1 MANRL
6 TGEPQDL
13 SAYFELIGRRGVI
26 PDGPD
31 EGHRERKKRLTR
43 QQISDTATGM
53 FIERGFDDVRV
64 ADVAEAC
71 GVSEKTV
78 YNYFPTKESLL
89 LDREDDMIAAVHRAL
104 GPAAMQR
111 SPIEAVVGELL
122 ADIERTYRA
131 FDDIDNGE
139 MAVTFIRR
147 FSKLVESTPSL
158 RAAQR
163 DMMDRI
169 AGVAALVLAERAGVD
184 PTDPEPQIAARAI
197 VDLFRI
203 EHQSMNKHSD
213 GLHDPAEVRDLVTQ
227 DVRRAAR
234 LIDTGLWSFNLMVQ
248 TAGTRQQMQAA
259 ADAAKDTRRQ
269 VVAAIKAARSAWR
282 DAAEVRGEDSPHH
295 NHASRFTNRAD

>member
-1 MANRL
+1 MADRF
-6 TGEPQDL
+6 TVEPQEL
-13 SAYFELIGRRGVI
+13 SAYLELVRRRQVTA
-26 PDGPD
+26 DVSE

-89 LDREDDMIAAVHRAL
+89 LDREDDMVAAVRRAL
-104 GPAAMQR
+104 GPDALQR
-111 SPIEAVVGELL
+111 SPIEAVVAELL
-122 ADIERTYRA
+122 VDIERTYRA
-131 FDDIDNGE
+131 FDDIANEE
-139 MAVTFIRR
+139 MAVTVIQR
-147 FSKLVESTPSL
+147 FSELIERTPSL

-169 AGVAALVLAERAGVD
+169 AGEAALVLAERAGID
-184 PTDPEPQIAARAI
+184 PTDPEPQIAAGAI

-203 EHQSMNKHSD
+203 EYQSMRKHSG
-213 GLHDPAEVRDLVTQ
+213 GLHDPAEVRDLVIQ

-234 LIDTGLWSFNLMVQ
+234 LIDTGLWSFNVMVQ
-248 TAGTRQQMQAA
+248 AAGTRQQMQAA
-259 ADAAKDTRRQ
+259 AEAAKGTRGQ
-269 VVAAIKAARSAWR
+269 VIAAIKAARSAWR
-282 DAAEVRGEDSPHH
+282 EAAEAHSEDSQRRSHS
-295 NHASRFTNRAD
+295 SRRANRAN